1 MTIKKNLIITTI
13 EETKIKMMITETKAI
28 ITTEEGMTT
37 KRKRNIFKINSKPIG
52 GLIMIQMSMIEIRT
66 NPSLS
71 NDFILECKRS
81 YD

>member
-13 EETKIKMMITETKAI
+13 EETKIKMMITETKAT